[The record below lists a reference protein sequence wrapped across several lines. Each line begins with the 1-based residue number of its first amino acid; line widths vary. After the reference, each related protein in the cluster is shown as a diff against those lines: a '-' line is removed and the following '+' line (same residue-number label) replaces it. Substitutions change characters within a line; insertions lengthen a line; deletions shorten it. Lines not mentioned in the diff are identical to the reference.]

1 MGGRR
6 AARTY
11 FETDKGGTAMIV
23 EQFVSFDIARMLKE
37 AGFDVPC
44 RGVYVTDRTG
54 YYEFREY
61 DNKQTTDDLCWNTE
75 DGFQYEYLAPTQ
87 ALAARWLREVY
98 NVAIYSLYDD
108 DMEQWFY
115 VVDAFTKNPVINGFQ
130 SGSEY
135 DDYESAFED
144 GLREAIKMIK
154 K

>member
-1 MGGRR
+1 M
-6 AARTY
+6 TEEY
-11 FETDKGGTAMIV
+11 VMFTTAK
-23 EQFVSFDIARMLKE
+23 LLNE
-37 AGFDVPC
+37 AGFDAPC

-61 DNKQTTDDLCWNTE
+61 DNKQTKDDLCWNTD

-98 NVAIYSLYDD
+98 NIAIYSLYDD
-108 DMEQWFY
+108 DIEQWFY
-115 VVDAFTKNPVINGFQ
+115 VVDAFTKNPMINGFQ

-144 GLREAIKMIK
+144 GLREAVKLIK
-154 K
+154 KQ

>member
-1 MGGRR
+1 
-6 AARTY
+6 
-11 FETDKGGTAMIV
+11 MIE
-23 EQFVSFDIARMLKE
+23 EQFVSFDTAKMLKE

-44 RGVYVTDRTG
+44 TSQYTEGKCIWNVG
-54 YYEFREY
+54 YPYNFNQDEFGYSR
-61 DNKQTTDDLCWNTE
+61 
-75 DGFQYEYLAPTQ
+75 PTH
-87 ALAARWLREVY
+87 ALAGRWLREVY

-144 GLREAIKMIK
+144 GLREAIKLIK

>member
-1 MGGRR
+1 
-6 AARTY
+6 
-11 FETDKGGTAMIV
+11 MI
-23 EQFVSFDIARMLKE
+23 EESFVSFETAKLLKE

-61 DNKQTTDDLCWNTE
+61 DNKQTTDDLCWDTE

-144 GLREAIKMIK
+144 GLREAIKLIK

>member
-1 MGGRR
+1 
-6 AARTY
+6 
-11 FETDKGGTAMIV
+11 MI
-23 EQFVSFDIARMLKE
+23 EESYVSFDTARMLKE
-37 AGFDVPC
+37 AGFEANL
-44 RGVYVTDRTG
+44 RTRYVEEEKDEWAFWESGTKRSD
-54 YYEFREY
+54 YNYF
-61 DNKQTTDDLCWNTE
+61 DDTIAC
-75 DGFQYEYLAPTQ
+75 PTQ

-144 GLREAIKMIK
+144 GLREAIKLIK

>member
-1 MGGRR
+1 
-6 AARTY
+6 
-11 FETDKGGTAMIV
+11 MIE
-23 EQFVSFDIARMLKE
+23 EQFASFDTAKMLKE

-61 DNKQTTDDLCWNTE
+61 DNKQTADDLWWNTE

-98 NVAIYSLYDD
+98 NVAIYSVYDD

-144 GLREAIKMIK
+144 GLREAIKLIK